1 VKILYVSQYFPPEI
15 GAPSARVSELARYW
29 VRSGHDVQV
38 LTGFPNHPTG
48 VVPEE
53 YRGKLKRLI
62 MREDFEGAN
71 VLRTWLWPLPNRK
84 PWERM
89 ANYASFAKSASIT
102 GTLLSRP
109 DIVIGTSPQL
119 LVGLAAWWIS
129 RVKRAPFVFEV
140 RDLWPESLDAVGVV
154 GEQTKLYRVLK
165 RVSAFLYQH
174 SDHIV
179 VVTPAFKEEIIRNYR
194 IAEEKI
200 SIVNNGVE
208 TELFSPNGDNVRHQ
222 LSLGDGFVVG
232 YIGTMGFAHG
242 LNTVLEA
249 AEILRCS
256 APDVRFLLI
265 GEGADK
271 SRLKALIA
279 EKNLNNL
286 LLLDGQPRE
295 QIASIIRSVNVC
307 LVPLRKSD
315 VFKTVIP
322 TKMLEF
328 MSCGRPVILGVEGQ
342 AQEIVEAARAG
353 ICIEPEDPEQLA
365 DAILKLKSDS
375 QLTRQLGINGRDYIV
390 QHMSREQT
398 AHDYER
404 VLANVLGQESAV
416 ATTV

>member
-15 GAPSARVSELARYW
+15 GAPSARVSELAHYW

-48 VVPEE
+48 VVPRE
-53 YRGKLKRLI
+53 YKGKLKRLI
-62 MREDFEGAN
+62 MHEDFEGVH

-89 ANYASFAKSASIT
+89 ANYASFAKSASIA
-102 GTLLSRP
+102 GTFLSRP
-109 DIVIGTSPQL
+109 DVVIGTSPQL

-129 RVKRAPFVFEV
+129 RVKRVPFVFEV
-140 RDLWPESLDAVGVV
+140 RDLWPESLDAVGVG
-154 GEQTKLYRVLK
+154 GEQTKLYRILK
-165 RVSAFLYQH
+165 RVSSFMYKH

-179 VVTPAFKEEIIRNYR
+179 VVTPAFKEEIVRNYG
-194 IAEEKI
+194 IPEAKI

-208 TELFSPNGDNVRHQ
+208 TELFSPNGDNVRNQ
-222 LSLGDGFVVG
+222 LRLDDGFVVG

-242 LNTVLEA
+242 LNTVLDA
-249 AEILRCS
+249 AEILLRS
-256 APDVRFLLI
+256 APDVRFLLV

-279 EKNLNNL
+279 ERGLHNL

-295 QIASIIRSVNVC
+295 KIAAMIRSVNVC

-353 ICIEPEDPEQLA
+353 ICIEPENPQHLA
-365 DAILKLKSDS
+365 AAILQLKSDP
-375 QLTRQLGINGRDYIV
+375 QLSRTLGINGREFIV
-390 QHMSREQT
+390 RNMSREQT

-404 VLANVLGQESAV
+404 VLANVLGQEIAV
-416 ATTV
+416 AAAV

>member
-1 VKILYVSQYFPPEI
+1 MKILYVSQYFPPEI

-140 RDLWPESLDAVGVV
+140 RDLWPESLDAVGVG
-154 GEQTKLYRVLK
+154 GEQTKLYRILK
-165 RVSAFLYQH
+165 RVSSFLYKH

-179 VVTPAFKEEIIRNYR
+179 VVTPAFKEEIVRNYG
-194 IAEEKI
+194 IPEAKI

-208 TELFSPNGDNVRHQ
+208 TELFSPNGDNVRNQ
-222 LSLGDGFVVG
+222 LRLDDGFVVG

-242 LNTVLEA
+242 LNTVLDA
-249 AEILRCS
+249 AEILLRS
-256 APDVRFLLI
+256 APDVRFLLV

-279 EKNLNNL
+279 ERGLHNL

-295 QIASIIRSVNVC
+295 KIAAMIRSVNVC

-353 ICIEPEDPEQLA
+353 ICIEPENPQHLA
-365 DAILKLKSDS
+365 AAILQLKSDP
-375 QLTRQLGINGRDYIV
+375 QLSRTLGINGREFIV
-390 QHMSREQT
+390 RNMSREQT

-404 VLANVLGQESAV
+404 VLANVLGQEIAV
-416 ATTV
+416 AAAV

>member
-1 VKILYVSQYFPPEI
+1 MKILYVSQYFPPEI

-29 VRSGHDVQV
+29 VRSGHDVHV

-48 VVPEE
+48 VVPAE
-53 YRGKLKRLI
+53 YRGKLKRLVLC
-62 MREDFEGAN
+62 EDFEGAR
-71 VLRTWLWPLPNRK
+71 VFRTWLWPLPNRK

-89 ANYASFAKSASIT
+89 ANYASFAKSASIA
-102 GTLLSRP
+102 GTFLSRP
-109 DIVIGTSPQL
+109 DVVIGTSPQL
-119 LVGLAAWWIS
+119 LVGLAAWWIARIK
-129 RVKRAPFVFEV
+129 RVPFVFEV
-140 RDLWPESLDAVGVV
+140 RDLWPESLDAVGVG
-154 GEQTKLYRVLK
+154 GEQTKLYRILK
-165 RVSAFLYQH
+165 RVAVFLYQH

-179 VVTPAFKEEIIRNYR
+179 VVTPAFKEEIVRNYR
-194 IAEEKI
+194 IPEEKI

-208 TELFSPNGDNVRHQ
+208 TELFSPNGDNARYE
-222 LSLGDGFVVG
+222 LSLGDCFVVG
-232 YIGTMGFAHG
+232 YIGTMGFAQG
-242 LNTVLEA
+242 LDTVLEA
-249 AEILRCS
+249 AEILRRA
-256 APDVRFLLI
+256 APDLRFLLV

-328 MSCGRPVILGVEGQ
+328 MSCGRPVVLGVEGQ
-342 AQEIVEAARAG
+342 AQKIVEAARAG

-404 VLANVLGQESAV
+404 VLANLLGHQMAV
-416 ATTV
+416 AAAM

>member
-1 VKILYVSQYFPPEI
+1 
-15 GAPSARVSELARYW
+15 
-29 VRSGHDVQV
+29 
-38 LTGFPNHPTG
+38 
-48 VVPEE
+48 
-53 YRGKLKRLI
+53 
-62 MREDFEGAN
+62 
-71 VLRTWLWPLPNRK
+71 
-84 PWERM
+84 
-89 ANYASFAKSASIT
+89 
-102 GTLLSRP
+102 
-109 DIVIGTSPQL
+109 
-119 LVGLAAWWIS
+119 
-129 RVKRAPFVFEV
+129 
-140 RDLWPESLDAVGVV
+140 
-154 GEQTKLYRVLK
+154 
-165 RVSAFLYQH
+165 
-174 SDHIV
+174 
-179 VVTPAFKEEIIRNYR
+179 
-194 IAEEKI
+194 
-200 SIVNNGVE
+200 
-208 TELFSPNGDNVRHQ
+208 

>member
-15 GAPSARVSELARYW
+15 GAPAARVSELARYW
-29 VRSGHDVQV
+29 ARSGHEVQV

-48 VVPEE
+48 VVPPEFK
-53 YRGKLKRLI
+53 GKLKRLV
-62 MREDFEGAN
+62 MREDFEGAH

-89 ANYASFAKSASIT
+89 ANYASFAKSASIA
-102 GTLLSRP
+102 GTFLSRP

-129 RVKRAPFVFEV
+129 LVKRAPFVFEV
-140 RDLWPESLDAVGVV
+140 RDLWPESLDAVGVG
-154 GEQTKLYRVLK
+154 GEQTKLYRILK
-165 RVSAFLYQH
+165 RVSAFLYEH

-194 IAEEKI
+194 IPEEKI

-208 TELFSPNGDNVRHQ
+208 TELFSPNGDDVRHQ
-222 LSLGDGFVVG
+222 LGLGDGFVVG

-242 LNTVLEA
+242 LNTVLDA
-249 AEILRCS
+249 AAILRRS
-256 APDVRFLLI
+256 APEVRFLLV

-279 EKNLNNL
+279 QRNLNNL

-295 QIASIIRSVNVC
+295 KIAAMIRSVNAC

-353 ICIEPEDPEQLA
+353 ICIEPENPQQLA
-365 DAILKLKSDS
+365 AAILKLKSDA
-375 QLTRQLGINGRDYIV
+375 QLTRTLGINGRDYIV
-390 QHMSREQT
+390 RNLSREQT
-398 AHDYER
+398 AHDYEGI
-404 VLANVLGQESAV
+404 LANVLGQEIAV
-416 ATTV
+416 AAAV